1 LKGEG
6 TITKSL
12 LYIHNSALDSEKA
25 NIIQVICMC
34 NALHENGIDVTLLSP
49 RIEITDYKKY
59 IKEIFGYDIKFKLS
73 FYDRRF
79 KNNLLQKYFGYRKI
93 YKYLNE
99 DNSEYVFT
107 RIPNIVPKILK
118 NKRKLIF
125 EAHNNKLHER
135 IKLINFFLKR
145 VLLKNSLNPRFIL
158 FICISHNLKR
168 FWKNYG
174 VNDLKLIALHDGFDS
189 KRFESPQSK
198 DFYRKRL
205 GIKSNKTLAVYTG
218 SLYSNRKIESIIT
231 LAKKNND
238 VNFLIIGGPNKN
250 LYHYKNLI
258 KEKNIHNLSLIGR
271 VKHSDIHFYLFAADI
286 LIAIWSKD
294 VPTINYCS
302 PLKLFEYMASGRN
315 ILSSDFITIREVL
328 KNNKDAVLVNTE
340 NNDEIN
346 KGFKILK
353 KDMHNFYG
361 SNSRKKALEHY
372 TWGKRAQQ
380 IIKNID

>member
-1 LKGEG
+1 
-6 TITKSL
+6 
-12 LYIHNSALDSEKA
+12 
-25 NIIQVICMC
+25 MC

>member
-1 LKGEG
+1 MKGEG

-238 VNFLIIGGPNKN
+238 VKYAEIMKK
-250 LYHYKNLI
+250 LYLPPVISETHGKT
-258 KEKNIHNLSLIGR
+258 KLSFR
-271 VKHSDIHFYLFAADI
+271 MED
-286 LIAIWSKD
+286 
-294 VPTINYCS
+294 
-302 PLKLFEYMASGRN
+302 
-315 ILSSDFITIREVL
+315 
-328 KNNKDAVLVNTE
+328 
-340 NNDEIN
+340 
-346 KGFKILK
+346 
-353 KDMHNFYG
+353 
-361 SNSRKKALEHY
+361 
-372 TWGKRAQQ
+372 
-380 IIKNID
+380 